1 MIWFY
6 DVSKC
11 SKYKFIVVAFGL
23 YITKEAQ
30 VSRAN
35 AKCYGN
41 LTWLNVIDTK
51 RHIRR
56 LFSEGE
62 MIDRPVYLHLMKLYR
77 KSVTLN
83 SLISIIIP
91 TFRSQH
97 TGFLPV
103 HWIYSDSESQ
113 CWHCRVMYHSWNV
126 TATLFL
132 CSSAVDTLNCHI
144 CFHTSAAQR
153 FHDQHFRHSHT
164 WESRAHVIMKFCSAV
179 IIWMFVCIN

>member
-23 YITKEAQ
+23 YITEEAQ

-51 RHIRR
+51 RHI
-56 LFSEGE
+56 SEGE

-77 KSVTLN
+77 ISVDHKYTK
-83 SLISIIIP
+83 LI
-91 TFRSQH
+91 
-97 TGFLPV
+97 
-103 HWIYSDSESQ
+103 
-113 CWHCRVMYHSWNV
+113 N
-126 TATLFL
+126 
-132 CSSAVDTLNCHI
+132 
-144 CFHTSAAQR
+144 
-153 FHDQHFRHSHT
+153 
-164 WESRAHVIMKFCSAV
+164 
-179 IIWMFVCIN
+179 